1 MMFAVISAWRRC
13 SFALYLKLF
22 VGCLVCIV
30 CACWRVVV
38 SDSFALYLSYCVVFL
53 FCFSSSG
60 VPCVAG
66 FSGVSVVGSSCVVL

>member
-38 SDSFALYLSYCVVFL
+38 SDSYCVVFL